1 MSIFE
6 DKQKMG
12 LISSEFKNRH
22 NVKTN
27 CVCFSAVISGLKQ
40 EEKYMV
46 YEDNYYRLQEY
57 KNLEKE
63 LGIDLLTLI
72 KANNDGAYF
81 KEDLRYY
88 IANIDLKH
96 KCVRLVKH
104 YEAEDDFDCHYVMFK
119 EYGKTWALTKE
130 ELE

>member
-1 MSIFE
+1 MSKE
-6 DKQKMG
+6 
-12 LISSEFKNRH
+12 LE
-22 NVKTN
+22 
-27 CVCFSAVISGLKQ
+27 AW
-40 EEKYMV
+40 
-46 YEDNYYRLQEY
+46 
-57 KNLEKE
+57 KNLLEGYDKTEDVIYFVDKDKLDTIEVALNKCEQYKASEEE

-96 KCVRLVKH
+96 KCVRLIKH

-119 EYGKTWALTKE
+119 EYGKTWALTRE